1 MEDSTPTAAQQ
12 PDDRLFKA
20 VFKTPSHVEELL
32 SACAPQ
38 ELLAALDLGTLRLTS
53 ESFVDEQLAA
63 SIADIVMECQ
73 TATAKQVLVSMIL
86 EHKAFMPGCPPF
98 QIMQYQ
104 HRLWSDQMEKKPSKP
119 TPSVPV
125 LVYHGKMPWKTKPW
139 SSYLDGWDDA
149 FVPFTPPGGYVL
161 IDLSELPDEH
171 IRRFRSSFLR
181 TALLLMK
188 HRLEPEYLLTN
199 LQEFI
204 NFVESDERLSEEER
218 ISILQRLLRYL
229 QSLKALRWE
238 DAKRLL
244 KPLHLTN
251 QAMSVIEEVK
261 LEAYREGQDKEAR
274 AAIRSVV
281 IHLPE
286 ATDEYIAQLLSKPVE
301 LVAEVRR
308 EMEAAQQQE
317 L

>member
-1 MEDSTPTAAQQ
+1 MEDATPTAAQQ

-38 ELLAALDLGTLRLTS
+38 QLLAALDLRTLRLTS

-73 TATAKQVLVSMIL
+73 TASAKQVLVSMIL
-86 EHKAFMPGCPPF
+86 EHKAFMPSCPPY
-98 QIMQYQ
+98 QIMRYQ
-104 HRLWSDQMEKKPSKP
+104 HRLWSDQMEKTPSKP

-125 LVYHGKMPWKTKPW
+125 LVYHGKASWKVKPW

-199 LQEFI
+199 LLELI
-204 NFVESDERLSEEER
+204 NFVESDGRLSEEER
-218 ISILQRLLRYL
+218 IGALERLLRYL
-229 QSLKALRWE
+229 QSLKSLKWKEVRH
-238 DAKRLL
+238 LL
-244 KPLHLTN
+244 QPLYLTN
-251 QAMSVIEEVK
+251 QAMSVLEEIKLEMREEV
-261 LEAYREGQDKEAR
+261 REGNPR
-274 AAIRSVV
+274 GNPRRSV
-281 IHLPE
+281 PGRQ
-286 ATDEYIAQLLSKPVE
+286 AGRQAGRQG
-301 LVAEVRR
+301 
-308 EMEAAQQQE
+308 
-317 L
+317 